1 MENILR
7 RITASNGSSLN
18 IEELEELAKRPEAF
32 RGYAKENLSY
42 FTGHR
47 TNFSTNQKPMSELQN
62 AAQLLGQIAS
72 SPFLTEDNQNH
83 GISSYVTSKKGRNQ
97 FSIQIAN
104 TTSGGS
110 AADIQVALFAGA
122 FRGTSAIVTNSI
134 LDSVSG
140 ITVASKTP
148 NKQVAHLIQ
157 HVNENPSL
165 LENIRV
171 QSTDPNQVVEKF
183 YVKREYAFRDS
194 TTTQIDPSD
203 FKSEYN
209 TIDTFLNVKTKEQI
223 NASTI
228 LLYTVRAGATVTLT
242 FTFSVVMNRA
252 VTFDAFIKGLD
263 SATAFVGEPS
273 IQQAAIRA
281 GFTGVAGHLG

>member
-72 SPFLTEDNQNH
+72 SPFLTEDNKNH
-83 GISSYVTSKKGRNQ
+83 GISSYVTTKKGKSQ
-97 FSIQIAN
+97 FSIQLQN
-104 TTSGGS
+104 TTTGAGS
-110 AADIQVALFAGA
+110 ADIQVALFAGG
-122 FRGTSAIVTNSI
+122 FRGQTSIVDKSI
-134 LDSVSG
+134 LDTITGVTVS
-140 ITVASKTP
+140 SKTP

-183 YVKREYAFRDS
+183 YVKREYAFKDS
-194 TTTQIDPSD
+194 ETIQIDPSD

-242 FTFSVVMNRA
+242 FTFSIIMNRA
-252 VTFDAFIKGLD
+252 VTFDAFVKGLD